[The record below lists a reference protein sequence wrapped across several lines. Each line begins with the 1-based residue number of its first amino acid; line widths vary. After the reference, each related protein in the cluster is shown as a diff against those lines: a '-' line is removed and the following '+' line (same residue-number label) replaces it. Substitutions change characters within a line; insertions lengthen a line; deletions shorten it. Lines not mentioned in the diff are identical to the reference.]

1 MSDVHLM
8 LAITEREKA
17 EKFIRLYT
25 EHNVYVVDCL
35 LGEGTAASEILDY
48 LNLEDSEKALM
59 LAIVTGDTLKLL
71 KRDFKDKLFIDIPG
85 NGIVATIPMS
95 SIGGMR
101 SLKYLTEGQKL
112 DMEGGEKMSFNT
124 EYELILV
131 IANEGYTDLIM
142 NAARSA
148 KATGGTVIKAK
159 GTGAEYAK
167 KFFGFTIAAEKEMIL
182 IVSPTKDRSNIMRA
196 VMTQAGLESKAQS
209 IVVSLPVSSVSGLRK
224 LEDEDLSVDLD
235 LPK

>member
-71 KRDFKDKLFIDIPG
+71 KRDFKNKLFIDIPG

-159 GTGAEYAK
+159 A
-167 KFFGFTIAAEKEMIL
+167 
-182 IVSPTKDRSNIMRA
+182 
-196 VMTQAGLESKAQS
+196 QAQS
-209 IVVSLPVSSVSGLRK
+209 TQRNFLALQLRQRK
-224 LEDEDLSVDLD
+224 
-235 LPK
+235 K